1 MGKRIDLAGM
11 RFGKLTVV
19 ERAENIL
26 VGKQS
31 KTAWWCKCDCGN
43 ETVVITQY
51 LKKGDT
57 KSCGCIQRE
66 ATPNKRHGFSK
77 TRLYGI
83 WSGIIGRCCNS
94 KNHAYHNYGGRGIRI
109 CEEWRN
115 DFLAF
120 YKWAYA
126 NGYREGLTI
135 ERKDVNGNYEPS
147 NCIWATMQ
155 EQANNTRCN
164 KILTLNGESH
174 TVAEWGRITNLGVQV
189 IRNRLRD
196 GFTVEETL
204 TLPKMMG
211 SRSRKNIKA

>member
-1 MGKRIDLAGM
+1 MGNKIDLAGM
-11 RFGKLTVV
+11 RFGKLTVI

-31 KTAWWCKCDCGN
+31 KTAWRCKCDCGN

-94 KNHAYHNYGGRGIRI
+94 KNHAYRNYGGRGIRI
-109 CEEWRN
+109 CDEWRN

-155 EQANNTRCN
+155 EQANNTRRN

-174 TVAEWGRITNLGVQV
+174 TVAEWGRITNLGAQV